1 MSVASSGIHM
11 LLYLVDEKYDSGFA
25 LNLDV
30 VVAEDDAALF
40 AGGFLEPGLDGLDA
54 GPGGVSPVA
63 ARRSGLGSK

>member
-1 MSVASSGIHM
+1 M
-11 LLYLVDEKYDSGFA
+11 LLYLVDEEPDGGFA

-40 AGGFLEPGLDGLDA
+40 AGGSLEAGLDGLDA

-63 ARRSGLGSK
+63 ARQSGLGSR